1 MSVSTVK
8 PTGNSC
14 FTAQLFVQSPKRLA
28 RSMNDPKGSVRFL
41 FDSDSLFF
49 CSVFVRN
56 EIAIK
61 SEARRDLPKKQG
73 KTGKR
78 EIKTG
83 KCQIQKTCGKLWPK
97 IHKNRGHEAL
107 D

>member
-1 MSVSTVK
+1 MSVSTAK

-14 FTAQLFVQSPKRLA
+14 FAAQLFVQSPKRLA
-28 RSMNDPKGSVRFL
+28 RSINDPKGSVRFL

-61 SEARRDLPKKQG
+61 SEARRDLPKK
-73 KTGKR
+73 TGKNR
-78 EIKTG
+78 KKGNKNGEMSNVENFGQKSIKTG
-83 KCQIQKTCGKLWPK
+83 VT
-97 IHKNRGHEAL
+97 EAL

>member
-1 MSVSTVK
+1 MSVSTAK
-8 PTGNSC
+8 PIGNSC
-14 FTAQLFVQSPKRLA
+14 YTAQLFVQSPKRLA
-28 RSMNDPKGSVRFL
+28 RSINNPKGTVRFL

-61 SEARRDLPKKQG
+61 SEARRDLAKKQG
-73 KTGKR
+73 KTEKR

-83 KCQIQKTCGKLWPK
+83 KCQMWKTLA
-97 IHKNRGHEAL
+97 KNP
-107 D
+107 